1 MEKQTWFAKVRYFFS
16 TFFSFYRS
24 AELDVTAVAVAYYLI
39 ISIFPILMTL
49 ANLLPFLNIDAEQF
63 LPMLKDIFP
72 EQLYPKVS
80 SLVISVLTQPSSSW
94 LGFSIATTLWTISRS
109 MTVLQK
115 AVNKAYGVDR
125 HRDFIISRI
134 VGIFLGIGLQ
144 LIITLSVLMI
154 AFGKTLLQML
164 QRFIQ
169 LDQGIVKT
177 LINQSEPA
185 VYLSLFL
192 SLLMLYFFLPNVR
205 IKKIRYI
212 LPGAIFVMVV
222 MGTVGKI
229 FGFYVEVYA
238 NRLIDFRFVT
248 SVLFLVLMLWFIFMA
263 NVLIMGAVL
272 NATVQSLHV
281 EEFHARHGDVV
292 TVLNRI
298 KARFTDIDSE
308 ENGKQ

>member
-222 MGTVGKI
+222 MGTVGKL
-229 FGFYVEVYA
+229 FGFYIEVYA

-298 KARFTDIDSE
+298 KARFTDIDTE
-308 ENGKQ
+308 TNKK

>member
-1 MEKQTWFAKVRYFFS
+1 
-16 TFFSFYRS
+16 
-24 AELDVTAVAVAYYLI
+24 
-39 ISIFPILMTL
+39 
-49 ANLLPFLNIDAEQF
+49 
-63 LPMLKDIFP
+63 
-72 EQLYPKVS
+72 
-80 SLVISVLTQPSSSW
+80 
-94 LGFSIATTLWTISRS
+94 

-169 LDQGIVKT
+169 LDQGIVKN

-222 MGTVGKI
+222 MGTVGKL
-229 FGFYVEVYA
+229 FGFYIEVYA

-298 KARFTDIDSE
+298 KARFTDIDTE
-308 ENGKQ
+308 TNKK

>member
-298 KARFTDIDSE
+298 KARFTDIDTE
-308 ENGKQ
+308 TNKK